1 MEMIIVLGMR
11 RLSFSRVFNDVSNE
25 ESEREAHFRRR
36 RGYIHRGSAESRPF
50 FLSFYYQGKHHCES
64 DKKRWNIDSGA
75 DKWESGRGGT

>member
-1 MEMIIVLGMR
+1 MFLMR
-11 RLSFSRVFNDVSNE
+11 RAK
-25 ESEREAHFRRR
+25 ERPISDDGAD
-36 RGYIHRGSAESRPF
+36 IHRGSAESRPF